1 MRATGKLLAYGLGL
15 ASIILFLIGLA
26 TKDGI
31 GVLFSKHLNE
41 GCVIAV
47 MEIRD
52 KGKP

>member
-1 MRATGKLLAYGLGL
+1 MSFQNISG
-15 ASIILFLIGLA
+15 

-31 GVLFSKHLNE
+31 GALFSKHLNE
-41 GCVIAV
+41 CGVIAV